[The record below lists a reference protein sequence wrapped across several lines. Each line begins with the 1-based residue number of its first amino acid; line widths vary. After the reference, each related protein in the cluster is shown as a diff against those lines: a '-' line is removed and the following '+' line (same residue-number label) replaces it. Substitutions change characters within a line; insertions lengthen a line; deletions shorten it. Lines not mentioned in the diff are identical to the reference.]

1 MITRNLRVLVFRIC
15 SFSITGSNRT
25 SSAFGFRD
33 FMSQAKFKDPEN
45 GYLVD
50 DACIIE
56 AEFEVLGLVTV
67 E

>member
-1 MITRNLRVLVFRIC
+1 MITRNLQALVFVIC
-15 SFSITGSNRT
+15 SFSIPGSNRI